1 MGHSHSPHSDEP
13 PSPAALAAR
22 RRANWLLTW
31 ILVPLGLLAVVGMV
45 LMWPSGDRS
54 SITVSDPYATADGV
68 KFDTGEVQRVSE
80 EDCPSSQALVDA
92 GGTAQQCL
100 VAYTVPNAGGPT
112 IQIEVPPEVAKGEVI
127 EAGDTIR
134 YLNLEAVMQGGG
146 GAPPYVFVDFV
157 RSVPMAAL
165 TVLYAGVVIAV
176 ARWRGLRALV
186 GLVGAY
192 AVLAG
197 FILPGLVEGKP
208 PLLLGLI
215 GSSVI
220 MFGVLYFAHGFTAR
234 TSTALL
240 GTLFGLSITA
250 CLAAWATD
258 AAHLV
263 GVDDEN
269 AYTLI
274 NSSESI
280 SVSGIILCGLIIS
293 GLGVL
298 NDVTIT
304 QSSAVWEM
312 YELAPGASA
321 KRLFS
326 GAMRVG
332 RDHIA
337 STVYTI
343 AFAYAG
349 AALPVL
355 ILVSLYDRPFLDSI
369 TSGELAEEVIR
380 TLVGSVGLVLAI
392 PVTTAVAVLVVKAV
406 GIKGVGAEGSPR
418 NPVAVAGGL
427 AVGVG
432 PDGGGVGGVGV
443 GGVEPH
449 GRDSSAAVVA
459 GVRPHAPGGGPPRRT
474 SPRIR
479 PTAARLTCPLA
490 GPCAAGRSS
499 RQLGARKARTGD
511 GNPPRPPDLH
521 SRCWKG
527 VYGCRECRC
536 AGFGAS
542 VPVDSACLVA
552 LAR

>member
-1 MGHSHSPHSDEP
+1 MGHSHSPHSDAP

-22 RRANWLLTW
+22 RRANRLLTA
-31 ILVPLGLLAVVGMV
+31 ILVPLGLLALAAMV
-45 LMWPSGDRS
+45 LMWPTGDRGG
-54 SITVSDPYATADGV
+54 ITVADPYATADGV
-68 KFDTGEVQRVSE
+68 TFDTGEVQRVSR

-100 VAYTVPNAGGPT
+100 VAYTVPSAGGKT
-112 IQIEVPPEVAKGEVI
+112 IQIEVPPEVAASEAI
-127 EAGDTIR
+127 EAGDTVK
-134 YLNLEAVMQGGG
+134 YLNLEAVMGSSG

-157 RSVPMAAL
+157 RSIPMAAL
-165 TVLYAGVVIAV
+165 TLLYAGVVIAV
-176 ARWRGLRALV
+176 ARWRGLRALL
-186 GLVGAY
+186 GLGGAY

-197 FILPGLVEGKP
+197 FILPGLVEGQP
-208 PLLLGLI
+208 PLLLGLV

-240 GTLFGLSITA
+240 GTLFGLLITA
-250 CLAAWATD
+250 GLAAWATD

-274 NSSESI
+274 NASDSL

-355 ILVSLYDRPFLDSI
+355 ILVSLYDRSFLDSI

-380 TLVGSVGLVLAI
+380 TLVGSIGLVLAI
-392 PVTTAVAVLVVKAV
+392 PVTTALAVLVVKAV
-406 GIKGVGAEGSPR
+406 GIKGVPHGAG
-418 NPVAVAGGL
+418 AGAGG
-427 AVGVG
+427 AGGAGAGVG
-432 PDGGGVGGVGV
+432 QRSVDEGNDGDGH
-443 GGVEPH
+443 ED
-449 GRDSSAAVVA
+449 DSDRVA
-459 GVRPHAPGGGPPRRT
+459 GVPAPAAHGDAQSHAAVPGAMPTRR
-474 SPRIR
+474 SLRNQP
-479 PTAARLTCPLA
+479 
-490 GPCAAGRSS
+490 
-499 RQLGARKARTGD
+499 
-511 GNPPRPPDLH
+511 
-521 SRCWKG
+521 
-527 VYGCRECRC
+527 
-536 AGFGAS
+536 
-542 VPVDSACLVA
+542 
-552 LAR
+552 

>member
-1 MGHSHSPHSDEP
+1 MGHSHSHAPHSDEP
-13 PSPAALAAR
+13 PSPTALAAR
-22 RRANWLLTW
+22 RRANLLLTC
-31 ILVPLGLLAVVGMV
+31 ILVPLALLAVAGMA
-45 LMWPSGDRS
+45 LLWPSGERS
-54 SITVSDPYATADGV
+54 TVTVSDPYATADGV
-68 KFDTGEVQRVSE
+68 SFETGDVQRVSE
-80 EDCPSSQALVDA
+80 ENCPSSQALVNA

-100 VAYTVPNAGGPT
+100 VAYTVPTSGGGT
-112 IQIEVPPEVAKGEVI
+112 IQVEVPPEVAKAQSIG
-127 EAGDTIR
+127 AGDTIR
-134 YLNLEAVMQGGG
+134 YLNLEAVMQPGG
-146 GAPPYVFVDFV
+146 GAPPYIFVDFV

-165 TVLYAGVVIAV
+165 TVLYAVVVIAV

-186 GLVGAY
+186 GLAGAY

-274 NSSESI
+274 NASDNI

-392 PVTTAVAVLVVKAV
+392 PVTTAIAVLVVKAV
-406 GIKGVGAEGSPR
+406 GIKAAGTKGAPSAEPGTAP
-418 NPVAVAGGL
+418 AAAAGGP
-427 AVGVG
+427 AFAAGH
-432 PDGGGVGGVGV
+432 DG
-443 GGVEPH
+443 
-449 GRDSSAAVVA
+449 
-459 GVRPHAPGGGPPRRT
+459 
-474 SPRIR
+474 
-479 PTAARLTCPLA
+479 TAATPDRQDPLSA
-490 GPCAAGRSS
+490 GTPAEPSGPEPYALPTRRSLRNRS
-499 RQLGARKARTGD
+499 
-511 GNPPRPPDLH
+511 
-521 SRCWKG
+521 
-527 VYGCRECRC
+527 
-536 AGFGAS
+536 
-542 VPVDSACLVA
+542 
-552 LAR
+552 